1 MLKIFKNKSYSL
13 TNILFYSLIIVSFLT
28 VLCIS
33 IFSIFSDYKMLNK
46 VSQAELLQ
54 FTDQEK
60 KNLKS
65 STHLLSEILT
75 NDYENLQRFLAES
88 AKQQVDGSANVAV
101 DTYKELKG
109 VAPEDRILDEIK
121 RKIELKNRVGKHS
134 VYKIDGAAILEPFK
148 FNPKDIQKIID
159 DAVAHSGKKYI
170 LENGEEVL
178 VHAKKIQNPDVV
190 ILYSYLMK
198 SIKNNFA
205 ANIASTIK
213 NIKSDK
219 KEYIFILDKDKKEI
233 LFSNFSNN
241 QDKDRTAFYKN
252 FVSAEIDKIIAS
264 AGNAQGDFLSAEY
277 LCDDASKGCDV
288 IAYVSDMKGF
298 NWILSVGIFTDG
310 LISKVKSH
318 QNVIYQEFTN
328 KIIAYVVY
336 LIIILVVIFIIN
348 NFVRINFESNFGK
361 IIKSFSKAQKENEII
376 PINTLKFNEFKILA
390 ENMNKAIVDKNEQEE
405 EKEENLS
412 FLNQY
417 KNAVDISSVLTKTN
431 KNGIIIFAND
441 AFCKISGYDRD
452 EIVGNTHKIV
462 KHPESSSQIYK
473 EAWDTIRRKEIWQG
487 MFKNLSKQGKEY
499 YIQTTIIPILDTDG
513 EVYEYVGIGSDVTAL
528 IEQSKKVQA
537 NMQDPLTKLPS
548 RAALVENINK
558 NSDNTILASFDIS
571 KFKHVNEYYGFIIG
585 DKLLTIMANTLSKL
599 LTNKNLGLY
608 RLNSDN
614 FAIFGD
620 TNEWSAQKMSD
631 FCFELVEY
639 FKQNP
644 IYIKDDKFEID
655 LAFGISNEPDY
666 FITSEMAKDYAKISE
681 NKVVIFSDKKELL
694 MKNVYITQ
702 SLKKAIDEDRIVVF
716 KQGIIDNKTKKIAK
730 YECLMRMIDEEGRII
745 SPFVFLEISKSAKLY
760 PKLTKIMIEKT
771 FKYFSKNNDKFS
783 LNFAIEDILSP
794 EIMGFL
800 KENLMRYKSI
810 AHRLTLEIVEDE
822 SIENFDEIMAFI
834 GQMREIGVSIAID
847 DFGSGYSNFEYL
859 VKLKADTIKIDG
871 SLIKNIDKNPELF
884 DMVKL
889 IVEFTTKTN
898 LGTIAEFVASK
909 EIAEIVDSLGIHS
922 SQGFYYDEPKSL
934 ESD

>member
-1 MLKIFKNKSYSL
+1 
-13 TNILFYSLIIVSFLT
+13 
-28 VLCIS
+28 
-33 IFSIFSDYKMLNK
+33 MLNK

-109 VAPEDRILDEIK
+109 VVPEDRILDEIK

-134 VYKIDGAAILEPFK
+134 VYKIDGTAILEPFK

-178 VHAKKIQNPDVV
+178 VHAKKTQNPDVV

-198 SIKNNFA
+198 SIKSNFA

-361 IIKSFSKAQKENEII
+361 IIKSFSKAQKENDLI

-599 LTNKNLGLY
+599 LTNKNL
-608 RLNSDN
+608 
-614 FAIFGD
+614 
-620 TNEWSAQKMSD
+620 
-631 FCFELVEY
+631 
-639 FKQNP
+639 
-644 IYIKDDKFEID
+644 
-655 LAFGISNEPDY
+655 
-666 FITSEMAKDYAKISE
+666 
-681 NKVVIFSDKKELL
+681 
-694 MKNVYITQ
+694 
-702 SLKKAIDEDRIVVF
+702 
-716 KQGIIDNKTKKIAK
+716 
-730 YECLMRMIDEEGRII
+730 
-745 SPFVFLEISKSAKLY
+745 
-760 PKLTKIMIEKT
+760 
-771 FKYFSKNNDKFS
+771 
-783 LNFAIEDILSP
+783 
-794 EIMGFL
+794 
-800 KENLMRYKSI
+800 
-810 AHRLTLEIVEDE
+810 
-822 SIENFDEIMAFI
+822 
-834 GQMREIGVSIAID
+834 
-847 DFGSGYSNFEYL
+847 
-859 VKLKADTIKIDG
+859 
-871 SLIKNIDKNPELF
+871 
-884 DMVKL
+884 
-889 IVEFTTKTN
+889 
-898 LGTIAEFVASK
+898 
-909 EIAEIVDSLGIHS
+909 
-922 SQGFYYDEPKSL
+922 
-934 ESD
+934 

>member
-1 MLKIFKNKSYSL
+1 
-13 TNILFYSLIIVSFLT
+13 
-28 VLCIS
+28 
-33 IFSIFSDYKMLNK
+33 MLNK

-121 RKIELKNRVGKHS
+121 HKIELKNRVGKHS
-134 VYKIDGAAILEPFK
+134 VYKTDGAAILEPFK

-277 LCDDASKGCDV
+277 ICDNASKGCDV

-417 KNAVDISSVLTKTN
+417 KHAVDISSVLTKTN

-473 EAWDTIRRKEIWQG
+473 EAWDTIHRKEIWQG

-909 EIAEIVDSLGIHS
+909 EIAEIAKVA
-922 SQGFYYDEPKSL
+922 
-934 ESD
+934 